1 MLKDSLYQGLSKMR
15 NLSKLQGKLSI
26 SGLHNAGH
34 IWSSCDAILRD
45 TEGLQEL
52 MMEWASDFSDSRNE
66 RDEVHVLDLLE
77 PHTNL
82 KKLMVSFYGGSKFPS
97 WIGSS
102 SFSNRVDLNIR
113 NCKNCTTLA
122 SLGQLSSLRNLCIT
136 GMDGLK
142 RVGAEFYGE
151 VSPSVKPFSSLE
163 TLIFED
169 MPEWKNW
176 SFPYMVEEVGA
187 FPWLRQLRTR
197 NCPKLIKLPCHPP
210 SLEKLDV
217 CECAELAIPLRR
229 LASVYKLSLTGC
241 CRAHLSTRDGADL
254 SSLINIF
261 NIQEIP
267 SCREEFKQ
275 FLETLQHLE
284 TYDCACMEKL
294 ADELQRL
301 ISLTDMRIEQCPKL
315 VSLPGIFP
323 PEYKDFINC
332 CASLKWLP
340 DGILTYGNSSSSSP

>member
-1 MLKDSLYQGLSKMR
+1 M
-15 NLSKLQGKLSI
+15 SKLQGKLSI

-66 RDEVHVLDLLE
+66 RDEVHVLDLPE

-102 SFSNRVDLNIR
+102 SFSNMVDLNLR

-169 MPEWKNW
+169 MPEWKNC

-187 FPWLRQLRTR
+187 FPWLRQLRIR